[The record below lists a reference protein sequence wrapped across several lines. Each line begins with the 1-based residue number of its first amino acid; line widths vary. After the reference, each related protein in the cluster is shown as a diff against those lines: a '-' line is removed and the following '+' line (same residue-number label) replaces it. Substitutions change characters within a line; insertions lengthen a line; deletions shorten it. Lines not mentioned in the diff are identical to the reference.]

1 MVELDQF
8 KYTLSTYEKPL
19 QEVRESLNLDAKIR
33 RIDELDKT
41 MEEPSFWEDA
51 ELSTR
56 LVKEAKHLKDTV
68 AEFNRLQNQY
78 EEIGLMIEMGYEEN
92 DPAIIPEIQE
102 MLDEFTSELDALR
115 LRTLLTGDYDNNNA
129 LLRLP
134 ERAEPSPATGAACYT
149 ACTAAGQREKAI
161 RSRSSTSSTAR
172 KPVLSR

>member
-92 DPAIIPEIQE
+92 D
-102 MLDEFTSELDALR
+102 R
-115 LRTLLTGDYDNNNA
+115 
-129 LLRLP
+129 
-134 ERAEPSPATGAACYT
+134 PSF
-149 ACTAAGQREKAI
+149 R
-161 RSRSSTSSTAR
+161 RSRRWWTNFPTSWRLCGSV
-172 KPVLSR
+172 PF